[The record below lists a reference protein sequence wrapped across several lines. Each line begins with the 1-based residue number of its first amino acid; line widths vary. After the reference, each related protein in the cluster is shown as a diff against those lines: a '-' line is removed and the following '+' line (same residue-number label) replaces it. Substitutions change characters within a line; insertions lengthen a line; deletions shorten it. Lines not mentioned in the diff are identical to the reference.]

1 MTLLDSKNI
10 TAKELKEKLSLIPD
24 EANIGFNIAVDWKKE
39 GIQNSYSPQL
49 DIEDMGENFFLISCL
64 LDGSAIEK
72 DKNYIIKKA

>member
-24 EANIGFNIAVDWKKE
+24 EANIIFNIAIDWEKE

-49 DIEDMGENFFLISCL
+49 DIEDTGENFFLISCL
-64 LDGSAIEK
+64 LDGNVIEK
-72 DKNYIIKKA
+72 DKNYITKKA